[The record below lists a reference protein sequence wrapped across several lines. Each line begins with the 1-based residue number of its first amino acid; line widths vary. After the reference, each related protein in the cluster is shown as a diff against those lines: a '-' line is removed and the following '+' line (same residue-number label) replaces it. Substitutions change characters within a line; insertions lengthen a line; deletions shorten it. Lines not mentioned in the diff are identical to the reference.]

1 MNSIPRHQA
10 RNSARSSFALLS
22 VLALL
27 ALACFPV
34 LAQAEDAS
42 GVQYET
48 AVPTVTGHTTPPP
61 KAPGGGTPA
70 NSSTANGGSTHT
82 NASGSDSSGNPSGAN
97 GNPSTGS
104 GSGTEQG
111 SQSNGSPANG
121 KSSGQQGGSVS
132 GGQPLSSSQTSSD
145 DSSSPLIPILI
156 AIAALA
162 AISIGAVVIRQRRQR
177 HSSGAQVSPKA
188 S

>member
-1 MNSIPRHQA
+1 MNSIPHFQ
-10 RNSARSSFALLS
+10 ARSSVRPAFALLS

-34 LAQAEDAS
+34 LAQADS
-42 GVQYET
+42 IGPQYET
-48 AVPTVTGHTTPPP
+48 EVPTVTGHTTPPT
-61 KAPGGGTPA
+61 KTSGGGTPA
-70 NSSTANGGSTHT
+70 NSSTAGGGSTHT
-82 NASGSDSSGNPSGAN
+82 NASGSGSGDPSGASN
-97 GNPSTGS
+97 NPSTDG
-104 GSGTEQG
+104 GDGTGQG
-111 SQSNGSPANG
+111 SQGNGSTAG
-121 KSSGQQGGSVS
+121 KGSGQQVGSLA
-132 GGQPLSSSQTSSD
+132 GGQPVSSQSASD

-177 HSSGAQVSPKA
+177 QGSGARVSPKA